1 MQGNSYKYNIQL
13 TYMMDNIEINLDY
26 KNILTMAIDY
36 DYEKKNMPTLLIR
49 VGIDKSIIDHMIANK
64 DNTIIL
70 SITKFKE
77 SNGIHI
83 RKPVIKSEF
92 FYFLDNNMSFTDDID
107 YGNKENKENKDI
119 YKIISL
125 GLIQKDIV
133 LNNKTLIN
141 TVYKDTHLLDIICD
155 VFKEKNLVVE
165 PFVNND
171 DIKSL
176 IVPPME
182 TVTKFLMYLDDRYTF
197 YNTPYRFF
205 YDFNK
210 TYLLSSSGRGVPV
223 KNEKYNS
230 IFIYVDNTITDKS
243 KFDGM
248 KEDSELKA
256 YMINVD
262 AAAINISVDK
272 ATTISYNQIIG
283 INSEGEYQSVNIN
296 SNLNGDR
303 YKVTRLSNERFDV
316 LDNLKNELESNN
328 IVINIIKGELDS
340 TVFTLNKEYYI
351 KNYDK
356 LADKNGKFLLSA
368 KKEIYIKESEYFN
381 MTTIFTLKKCPST
394 N

>member
-1 MQGNSYKYNIQL
+1 MKGNSYKYNIQL
-13 TYMMDNIEINLDY
+13 TYMKDDIEINLDY

-36 DYEKKNMPTLLIR
+36 NYEKKNMPTLLIR
-49 VGIDKSIIDHMIANK
+49 VGIDKSIIDHMISNK
-64 DNTIIL
+64 NNTIIL

-155 VFKEKNLVVE
+155 VFKEKNLVIE

-171 DIKSL
+171 DVKCL

-182 TVTKFLMYLDDRYTF
+182 TVSKFLTYLDDRYTF

-223 KNEKYNS
+223 KNEKYNA
-230 IFIYVDNTITDKS
+230 IFIYVDNTITNKS

-283 INSEGEYQSVNIN
+283 VNSEGEYQSVNIN
-296 SNLNGDR
+296 SNLDGDR
-303 YKVTRLSNERFDV
+303 YKVTRINNERFDV
-316 LDNLKNELESNN
+316 LDNIKNELESNN

-351 KNYDK
+351 KNYNK

-381 MTTIFTLKKCPST
+381 MTTILTLKKCPST
-394 N
+394 D

>member
-1 MQGNSYKYNIQL
+1 MKGNSYKYNIQL
-13 TYMMDNIEINLDY
+13 TYMKDDIEINLDY

-36 DYEKKNMPTLLIR
+36 NYEKKNMPTLLIR
-49 VGIDKSIIDHMIANK
+49 VGIDKSIIDHMISNK
-64 DNTIIL
+64 NNTIIL

-155 VFKEKNLVVE
+155 VFKEKNLVIE

-171 DIKSL
+171 DVKCL

-182 TVTKFLMYLDDRYTF
+182 TVSKFLTYLDDRYTF

-223 KNEKYNS
+223 KNEKYNA
-230 IFIYVDNTITDKS
+230 IFIYVDNTITNKS

-283 INSEGEYQSVNIN
+283 VNSEGEYQSVNIN
-296 SNLNGDR
+296 SNLDGDR
-303 YKVTRLSNERFDV
+303 YKVTRINNERFDV

-351 KNYDK
+351 KNYNK

-381 MTTIFTLKKCPST
+381 MTTILTLKKCPST
-394 N
+394 D

>member
-1 MQGNSYKYNIQL
+1 MKGNSYKYNIQL
-13 TYMMDNIEINLDY
+13 TYMKDDIEINLDY

-36 DYEKKNMPTLLIR
+36 NYEKKNMPTLLIR
-49 VGIDKSIIDHMIANK
+49 VGIDKSIIDHMISNK
-64 DNTIIL
+64 NNTIIL

-155 VFKEKNLVVE
+155 VFKEKNLVIE

-171 DIKSL
+171 DVKCL

-182 TVTKFLMYLDDRYTF
+182 TVSKFLTYLDDRYTF

-210 TYLLSSSGRGVPV
+210 TYLLSSSGKGVPV
-223 KNEKYNS
+223 KNEKYNA
-230 IFIYVDNTITDKS
+230 IFIYVDNTITNKS

-283 INSEGEYQSVNIN
+283 VNSEGEYQSVNIN
-296 SNLNGDR
+296 SNLDGDR

-351 KNYDK
+351 KNYNK

-381 MTTIFTLKKCPST
+381 MTTILTLKKCPST
-394 N
+394 D

>member
-1 MQGNSYKYNIQL
+1 MKGNSYKYNIQL
-13 TYMMDNIEINLDY
+13 TYMKDDIEINLDY

-36 DYEKKNMPTLLIR
+36 NYEKKNMPTLLIR
-49 VGIDKSIIDHMIANK
+49 VGIDKSIIDHMISNK
-64 DNTIIL
+64 NNTIIL

-155 VFKEKNLVVE
+155 VFKEKNLVIE

-171 DIKSL
+171 DVKCL

-182 TVTKFLMYLDDRYTF
+182 TVSKFLTYLDDRYTF

-223 KNEKYNS
+223 KNEKYNA
-230 IFIYVDNTITDKS
+230 IFIYVDNTITDQS

-283 INSEGEYQSVNIN
+283 VNSEGEYQSVNIN
-296 SNLNGDR
+296 SNLDGDR
-303 YKVTRLSNERFDV
+303 YKVTRLNNERFDV

-351 KNYDK
+351 KNYNK

-381 MTTIFTLKKCPST
+381 MTTILTLKKCPST
-394 N
+394 D

>member
-1 MQGNSYKYNIQL
+1 MKGNSYKYNIQL
-13 TYMMDNIEINLDY
+13 TYMKDDIEINLDY

-36 DYEKKNMPTLLIR
+36 NYEKKNMPTLLIR
-49 VGIDKSIIDHMIANK
+49 VGIDKSIIDHMISNK
-64 DNTIIL
+64 NNTIIL

-155 VFKEKNLVVE
+155 VFKEKNLVIE

-171 DIKSL
+171 DVKCL

-182 TVTKFLMYLDDRYTF
+182 TVSKFLTYLDDRYTF

-283 INSEGEYQSVNIN
+283 VNSEGEYQSVNIN
-296 SNLNGDR
+296 SNLDGNR

-351 KNYDK
+351 KNYNK

-381 MTTIFTLKKCPST
+381 MTTILTLKKCPST

>member
-1 MQGNSYKYNIQL
+1 MKGNSYKYNIQL
-13 TYMMDNIEINLDY
+13 TYMKDDIEINLDY

-36 DYEKKNMPTLLIR
+36 NYEKKNMPTLLIR
-49 VGIDKSIIDHMIANK
+49 VGIDKSIIDHMISNK
-64 DNTIIL
+64 NNTIIL

-155 VFKEKNLVVE
+155 VFKEKNLVIE

-171 DIKSL
+171 DVKCL

-182 TVTKFLMYLDDRYTF
+182 TVSKFLTYLDDRYTF

-223 KNEKYNS
+223 KNEKYNA
-230 IFIYVDNTITDKS
+230 IFIYVDNTITNKS

-283 INSEGEYQSVNIN
+283 VNSEGEYQSVNIN
-296 SNLNGDR
+296 SNLDGDR

-351 KNYDK
+351 KNYNK

-381 MTTIFTLKKCPST
+381 MTTILTLKKCPST
-394 N
+394 D

>member
-1 MQGNSYKYNIQL
+1 MKGNSYKYNIQL
-13 TYMMDNIEINLDY
+13 TYMKDDIEINLDY

-36 DYEKKNMPTLLIR
+36 NYEKKNMPTLLIR
-49 VGIDKSIIDHMIANK
+49 VGIDKSIIDHMISNK
-64 DNTIIL
+64 NNTIIL

-155 VFKEKNLVVE
+155 VFKEKNLVIE

-171 DIKSL
+171 DVKCL

-182 TVTKFLMYLDDRYTF
+182 TVSKFLTYLDDRYTF

-223 KNEKYNS
+223 KNEKYNA

-283 INSEGEYQSVNIN
+283 VNSEGEYQSVNIN
-296 SNLNGDR
+296 SNLDGDR

-351 KNYDK
+351 KNYNK

-381 MTTIFTLKKCPST
+381 MTTILTLKKCPST

>member
-1 MQGNSYKYNIQL
+1 MKGNSYKYNIQL
-13 TYMMDNIEINLDY
+13 TYMKDDIEINLNY

-36 DYEKKNMPTLLIR
+36 NYEKKNMPTLIIR
-49 VGIDKSIIDHMIANK
+49 VGIDKSIIDHMISNK
-64 DNTIIL
+64 NNTIIL

-155 VFKEKNLVVE
+155 VFKEKNLVIE

-171 DIKSL
+171 DVKCL

-182 TVTKFLMYLDDRYTF
+182 TVSKFLTYLDDRYTF

-223 KNEKYNS
+223 KNEKYNA
-230 IFIYVDNTITDKS
+230 IFIYVDNTITNKS

-283 INSEGEYQSVNIN
+283 VNSEGEYQSVNIN
-296 SNLNGDR
+296 SNLDGDR
-303 YKVTRLSNERFDV
+303 YKVTRINNERFDV

-351 KNYDK
+351 KNYNK

-381 MTTIFTLKKCPST
+381 MTTILTLKKCPST
-394 N
+394 D

>member
-1 MQGNSYKYNIQL
+1 MKGNSYKYNIQL
-13 TYMMDNIEINLDY
+13 TYMKDDIEINLDY

-36 DYEKKNMPTLLIR
+36 NYEKKNMPTLLIR
-49 VGIDKSIIDHMIANK
+49 VGIDKSIIDHMISNK
-64 DNTIIL
+64 NNTIIL

-155 VFKEKNLVVE
+155 VFKEKNLVIE

-171 DIKSL
+171 DVKCL

-182 TVTKFLMYLDDRYTF
+182 TVSKFLTYLDDRYTF

-230 IFIYVDNTITDKS
+230 IFIYVDNTITDQS

-283 INSEGEYQSVNIN
+283 VNSEGEYQSVNIN
-296 SNLNGDR
+296 SNLDGDR
-303 YKVTRLSNERFDV
+303 YKVTRINNERFDV

-351 KNYDK
+351 KNYNK

-381 MTTIFTLKKCPST
+381 MTTILTLKKCPST
-394 N
+394 D

>member
-1 MQGNSYKYNIQL
+1 MKGNSYKYNIQL
-13 TYMMDNIEINLDY
+13 TYMKDDIEINLDY

-36 DYEKKNMPTLLIR
+36 NYEKKNMPTLLIR
-49 VGIDKSIIDHMIANK
+49 VGIDKSIIDHMISNK
-64 DNTIIL
+64 NNTIIL

-155 VFKEKNLVVE
+155 VFKEKNLVIE

-171 DIKSL
+171 DVKCL

-182 TVTKFLMYLDDRYTF
+182 TVSKFLTYLDDRYTF

-210 TYLLSSSGRGVPV
+210 TYLLSSSGKGVPV
-223 KNEKYNS
+223 KNEKYNA
-230 IFIYVDNTITDKS
+230 IFIYVDNTITNKS

-283 INSEGEYQSVNIN
+283 VNSEGEYQSVNIN
-296 SNLNGDR
+296 SNLDGDR
-303 YKVTRLSNERFDV
+303 YKVTRLNNERFDV

-351 KNYDK
+351 KNYNK

-381 MTTIFTLKKCPST
+381 MTTILTLKKCPST
-394 N
+394 D

>member
-1 MQGNSYKYNIQL
+1 MKGNSYKYNIQL
-13 TYMMDNIEINLDY
+13 TYMKDDIEINLDY

-36 DYEKKNMPTLLIR
+36 NYEKKNMPTLLIR
-49 VGIDKSIIDHMIANK
+49 VGIDKSIIDHMISNK
-64 DNTIIL
+64 NNTIIL

-155 VFKEKNLVVE
+155 VFKEKNLVIE

-171 DIKSL
+171 DVKCL

-182 TVTKFLMYLDDRYTF
+182 TVSKFLTYLDDRYTF

-230 IFIYVDNTITDKS
+230 IFIYVDNTITDQS

-283 INSEGEYQSVNIN
+283 VNSEGEYQSVNIN
-296 SNLNGDR
+296 SNLDGDR

-351 KNYDK
+351 KNYNK

-381 MTTIFTLKKCPST
+381 MTTILTLKKCPST

>member
-1 MQGNSYKYNIQL
+1 MKGNSYKYNIQL
-13 TYMMDNIEINLDY
+13 TYMKDDIEINLDY

-36 DYEKKNMPTLLIR
+36 NYEKKNMPTLLIR
-49 VGIDKSIIDHMIANK
+49 VGIDKSIIDHMISNK
-64 DNTIIL
+64 NNTIIL

-155 VFKEKNLVVE
+155 VFKEKNLVIE

-171 DIKSL
+171 DVKCL

-182 TVTKFLMYLDDRYTF
+182 TVSKFLTYLDDRYTF

-210 TYLLSSSGRGVPV
+210 TYLLSSSGKGVPV
-223 KNEKYNS
+223 KNEKYNA
-230 IFIYVDNTITDKS
+230 IFIYVDNTITNKS

-283 INSEGEYQSVNIN
+283 VNSEGEYQSVNIN
-296 SNLNGDR
+296 SNLDGDR
-303 YKVTRLSNERFDV
+303 YKVTRINNERFDV

-351 KNYDK
+351 KNYNK

-381 MTTIFTLKKCPST
+381 MTTILTLKKCPST
-394 N
+394 D

>member
-1 MQGNSYKYNIQL
+1 MKGNSYKYNIQL
-13 TYMMDNIEINLDY
+13 TYMKDDIEINLDY

-36 DYEKKNMPTLLIR
+36 NYEKKNMPTLLIR
-49 VGIDKSIIDHMIANK
+49 VGIDKSIIDHMISNK
-64 DNTIIL
+64 NNTIIL

-155 VFKEKNLVVE
+155 VFKEKNLVIE

-171 DIKSL
+171 DVKCL

-182 TVTKFLMYLDDRYTF
+182 TVSKFLTYLDDRYTF

-210 TYLLSSSGRGVPV
+210 TYLLSSSGKGVPV
-223 KNEKYNS
+223 KNEKYNA
-230 IFIYVDNTITDKS
+230 IFIYVDNTITDQS

-283 INSEGEYQSVNIN
+283 VNSEGEYQSVNIN
-296 SNLNGDR
+296 SNLDGDR
-303 YKVTRLSNERFDV
+303 YKVTRINNERFDL

-351 KNYDK
+351 KNYNK

-381 MTTIFTLKKCPST
+381 MTTILTLKKCPST
-394 N
+394 D

>member
-1 MQGNSYKYNIQL
+1 MKGNSYKYNIQL
-13 TYMMDNIEINLDY
+13 TYMKDDIEINLDY

-36 DYEKKNMPTLLIR
+36 NYEKKNMPTLLIR
-49 VGIDKSIIDHMIANK
+49 VGIDKSIIDHMISNK
-64 DNTIIL
+64 NNTIIL

-141 TVYKDTHLLDIICD
+141 TVYKGTHLLDIICD
-155 VFKEKNLVVE
+155 VFKEKNLVIE

-171 DIKSL
+171 DVKCL

-182 TVTKFLMYLDDRYTF
+182 TVSKFLTYLDDRYTF

-210 TYLLSSSGRGVPV
+210 TYLLSSSGKGVPV
-223 KNEKYNS
+223 KNEKYNA
-230 IFIYVDNTITDKS
+230 IFIYVDNTITDQS

-283 INSEGEYQSVNIN
+283 VNSEGEYQSVNIN
-296 SNLNGDR
+296 SNLDGDR

-351 KNYDK
+351 KNYNK

-381 MTTIFTLKKCPST
+381 MTTILTLKKCPST

>member
-1 MQGNSYKYNIQL
+1 MKGNSYKYNIQL
-13 TYMMDNIEINLDY
+13 TYMKDDIEINLDY

-36 DYEKKNMPTLLIR
+36 NYEKKNMPTLLIR
-49 VGIDKSIIDHMIANK
+49 VGIDKSIIDHMISNK
-64 DNTIIL
+64 NNTIIL

-155 VFKEKNLVVE
+155 VFKEKNLVIE

-171 DIKSL
+171 DVKCL

-283 INSEGEYQSVNIN
+283 VNSEGEYQSVNIN
-296 SNLNGDR
+296 SNLDGDR

-351 KNYDK
+351 KNYNK

-381 MTTIFTLKKCPST
+381 MTTILTLKKCPST
-394 N
+394 D

>member
-13 TYMMDNIEINLDY
+13 TYMMDNVEINLDY

-155 VFKEKNLVVE
+155 VFKEKNLVIE

-171 DIKSL
+171 DVKCL

-296 SNLNGDR
+296 SNLDGDR

>member
-1 MQGNSYKYNIQL
+1 MKGNSYKYNIQL
-13 TYMMDNIEINLDY
+13 TYMKDDIEINLDY

-36 DYEKKNMPTLLIR
+36 NYEKKNMPTLLIR
-49 VGIDKSIIDHMIANK
+49 VGIDKSIIDHMISNK
-64 DNTIIL
+64 NNTIIL

-155 VFKEKNLVVE
+155 VFKEKNLVIE

-171 DIKSL
+171 DVKCL

-182 TVTKFLMYLDDRYTF
+182 TVSKFLTYLDDRYTF

-223 KNEKYNS
+223 KNEKYNA
-230 IFIYVDNTITDKS
+230 IFIYVDNTITDQS

-283 INSEGEYQSVNIN
+283 VNSEGEYQSVNIN
-296 SNLNGDR
+296 SNLDGDR
-303 YKVTRLSNERFDV
+303 YKVTRLSNERFDA

-351 KNYDK
+351 KNYNK

-381 MTTIFTLKKCPST
+381 MTTILTLKKCPST
-394 N
+394 D